1 MKHLFRILLF
11 TAIYINALHNVSCMD
26 IDLSYLKPE
35 DIRVSSDVCGS
46 DDSFTWATSNT
57 GGRRWRM
64 EDTNFPSKDQS
75 PVVPELG
82 YFWGVYDGHGGRS
95 VAIHVVTGHESIPSL
110 HENIKIGLIKYPAD
124 IKKAIVHGYLK
135 TDIEVHALSEV
146 TGSSVMSNSGTT
158 ILTALVRDGRLNISW
173 AGDSRGI
180 VCGGP
185 ERRLLF
191 ETKDHKPDD
200 EREKTR
206 IEAAGGSVDW
216 GRVCGVLSVARSIG
230 DWGYAEGEEIKLDD
244 LVCRKP
250 VSSVPDHLEPIDLRD
265 VDFFVLAC
273 DGLWNALS
281 SEDVYR
287 FVYEQMGTRTSSDI
301 TKEQAEDIAKNLIVQ
316 AVTAYD
322 QDGNPKSI
330 DNVTATIV
338 FVKHR

>member
-1 MKHLFRILLF
+1 
-11 TAIYINALHNVSCMD
+11 
-26 IDLSYLKPE
+26 
-35 DIRVSSDVCGS
+35 
-46 DDSFTWATSNT
+46 
-57 GGRRWRM
+57 
-64 EDTNFPSKDQS
+64 
-75 PVVPELG
+75 
-82 YFWGVYDGHGGRS
+82 
-95 VAIHVVTGHESIPSL
+95 
-110 HENIKIGLIKYPAD
+110 
-124 IKKAIVHGYLK
+124 
-135 TDIEVHALSEV
+135 
-146 TGSSVMSNSGTT
+146 
-158 ILTALVRDGRLNISW
+158 LVRDGRLNISW